1 MAVLC
6 ECENIL
12 LGVLDKTHVGLKKA
26 QSYLNRLFVEMGS
39 MSFYFWNYMNKTS
52 LKKKGCFLYI
62 SVKVCLS

>member
-39 MSFYFWNYMNKTS
+39 MSFYF
-52 LKKKGCFLYI
+52 
-62 SVKVCLS
+62 